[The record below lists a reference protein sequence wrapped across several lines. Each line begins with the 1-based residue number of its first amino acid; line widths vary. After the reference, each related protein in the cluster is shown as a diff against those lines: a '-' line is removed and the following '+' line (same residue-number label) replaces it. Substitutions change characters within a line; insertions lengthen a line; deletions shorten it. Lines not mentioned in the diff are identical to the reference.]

1 MRMVVTMW
9 ATWHAKRKVIYEK
22 VFQSPFSTRS
32 FVERYMADLALSE
45 ARFSA
50 QLASIFA
57 FLIRQMAFVILIR

>member
-45 ARFSA
+45 ARPENVKRAATSSPRWIP
-50 QLASIFA
+50 LH
-57 FLIRQMAFVILIR
+57 MV